1 MRVEGCAALV
11 SGGASGLGAATARA
25 LAEAGARVVVLD
37 LPAALDSADLPESVL
52 RISGDVL
59 DADAVQRAVTAA
71 EGLRIA
77 VTCAGVATPGR
88 LLGRDGPLALDAFER
103 VLRINTVGTLNVLR
117 LAAAAI
123 AEGEPVEGERGV
135 LITTASIAAFEG
147 QIGQAA
153 YAASKGAVA
162 ALTLPLARELAA
174 ALIRVVSIAPGTFD
188 TPLLAGLPEAA
199 RAALGEAVPHP
210 ARLGRPSEFAA
221 LVRHVIENPM
231 LNGEVIRLDG
241 ALRMPPR

>member
-1 MRVEGCAALV
+1 MRVAGCSALV

-25 LAEAGARVVVLD
+25 LDEAGARVVVLD
-37 LPAALDSADLPESVL
+37 LPTALDAADLPESIQRVA
-52 RISGDVL
+52 GDVL
-59 DADAVQRAVTAA
+59 DADAVQRAVAA
-71 EGLRIA
+71 ADGLRIA
-77 VTCAGVATPGR
+77 VACAGVATPGR

-123 AEGEPVEGERGV
+123 AEAEPVDGERGV
-135 LITTASIAAFEG
+135 LVTTSSVAAFEG

-199 RAALGEAVPHP
+199 RTALGEAVPHP